1 MKKSTLTFFLVSL
14 IAVIAATTFLGI
26 YKIRESQLKADSQL
40 FTIEFSE
47 NFLTNWDLN
56 YFLNNCSEEYCSK
69 LPEEAFLL
77 MINNLQRIGDL
88 QEILNVENEI
98 SDGFIFGNREVIA
111 SFRFDGVYE
120 NETAETILEMKQ
132 ESGGWKVNNFYI
144 NSAIL
149 TE

>member
-1 MKKSTLTFFLVSL
+1 MKKSTLTFFLASL
-14 IAVIAATTFLGI
+14 VALIAATTFFGI

-69 LPEEAFLL
+69 LPEEAYRL

-88 QEILNVENEI
+88 QEILNVESEI

-111 SFRFDGVYE
+111 SFRFDGVYD
-120 NETAETILEMKQ
+120 NETAETILELKQ
-132 ESGGWKVNNFYI
+132 EAGGWKVNNFYI
-144 NSAIL
+144 NSTLLAD
-149 TE
+149 

>member
-1 MKKSTLTFFLVSL
+1 M
-14 IAVIAATTFLGI
+14 
-26 YKIRESQLKADSQL
+26 
-40 FTIEFSE
+40 
-47 NFLTNWDLN
+47 
-56 YFLNNCSEEYCSK
+56 
-69 LPEEAFLL
+69 PEEAFLL